1 MPTNKMS
8 DTYKSHGQMFAPRVR
23 AVLGPTNTGK
33 THLAITRLLAHAS
46 GIIGFPLR
54 LLARENY
61 DRMVAAKGEKHVA
74 LITGEEKIVPPEAR
88 WFACTVEAMP
98 LDRRAEFVA
107 VDEIQLCADPDR
119 GHIFTDRLLHARGL
133 VETMFL
139 GAETIR
145 PLLQRLVPQAEI
157 ETRPRLSRLSHAG
170 AAKLTRL
177 PPRSAIV
184 AFSATEVYA
193 IAEAVR
199 RRRGGCAVV
208 MGRLSP
214 RTRNAQ
220 VALYQ
225 NREVDFLVAT
235 DAIGMG
241 LNMDVDH
248 VAFADLRKF
257 DGHSLRALA
266 AQEAAQIAGRAGRG
280 MRDGSFGTTAECPA
294 LPDEMARQIEGH
306 EFEPLPQIAWRN
318 SDLDFASIDGL
329 LDSLAAAPPQAG
341 LAKGNDAVD
350 HITLNALAREA
361 EMRALAQ
368 GRARVRLLWEACQI
382 PDFRKMADDSHTRLC
397 GKIFGHL
404 ATEGRLPGDW
414 VAGNIA
420 ALGSIEGDLDTLMAR
435 LANIRIWSYIAA
447 RADWLA
453 EAEAH
458 QAEAKRTEEVVSDA
472 LHERLIARFVDR
484 RAAHLIRSLDD
495 TEKELLSAVTRQGE
509 VVVEGHTVG
518 RIQGFHFH
526 PDPDATKEEEK
537 RLVLRAARRALREEM
552 PRRLAAL
559 EMSKDEAFSL
569 TAQHRVMWD
578 GAEVARLR
586 PGPEPLKPH
595 VDVIATE
602 FLDNIQRERVRTRLA
617 IWLDGLVK
625 RELGGLEAIEAKAAE
640 DNTLRGPAFRLRE
653 AMGLAPGATD
663 REVPAELRTRLK
675 AIGIRAGRYALYL
688 PDVLKPR
695 AMQLRAQLWSLRRNV
710 PTPLLPNP
718 GLVSVT
724 LPEVPLPAPLDP
736 NTPRGPDGWPPGF
749 AIMAGWLPAGRVLLR
764 LDVAERIAG
773 ELGYLTRRAPAPVPE
788 GLASRLGVK
797 GDTLPMALEAMG
809 FRLLPA
815 TEMEEGQFG
824 PPAPARISVQRPERP
839 MPQRGPRRLDQGRPD
854 PGRPDQGRP
863 DQARPDQARGPR
875 PDRQRPPREAAAP
888 QDGAPRPVYFGP
900 PVPPELRQPRPDR
913 GPRRDGQRDGQRR
926 DHGPRRDDRPRP
938 WRDAAAPGAG
948 VDQPPAPAGDA
959 AAGLPASTDDR
970 AQRDRPL
977 QDRPGFGGPHPERP
991 HPERPRQ
998 DRPRQDGP
1006 RQDGPRQD
1014 GRRPDRGPQ
1023 DRPRVDGPR
1032 PDRPRHDAPRHDAPR
1047 QDAPRAEGPG
1057 AEAPRPDA
1065 GRPDRPRFDGPRPD
1079 RPRQDGPRPDRG
1091 DRDRDRGGGD
1101 RFARPDR
1108 QPREYSSGPK
1118 PDSPFAILAQLKL
1131 KKD

>member
-1 MPTNKMS
+1 M
-8 DTYKSHGQMFAPRVR
+8 SHGQMFAPRVR

-61 DRMVAAKGEKHVA
+61 DRMVAAKGEKYVA

-107 VDEIQLCADPDR
+107 VDEIQLCADADR
-119 GHIFTDRLLHARGL
+119 GHIFTDRLLHARGM

-157 ETRPRLSRLSHAG
+157 ETRPRLSQLTHSG
-170 AAKLTRL
+170 PAKLTKL
-177 PPRSAIV
+177 PPRSAVV
-184 AFSATEVYA
+184 AFSAAEVYA
-193 IAEAVR
+193 IAEAIR

-208 MGRLSP
+208 MGRMSP

-248 VAFADLRKF
+248 IAFADLQKF
-257 DGHSLRALA
+257 DGHQIRALN

-280 MRDGSFGTTAECPA
+280 MRDGTFGTTAECPP
-294 LPDEMARQIEGH
+294 LPDELARQIEGH
-306 EFEPLPQIAWRN
+306 VFEPLAQIAWRN

-329 LDSLAAAPPQAG
+329 LDSLAASPPTPG

-350 HITLNALAREA
+350 HITLNALSRES
-361 EMRALAQ
+361 EIRELGK
-368 GRARVRLLWEACQI
+368 GRARVRLLWEACQV
-382 PDFRKMADDSHTRLC
+382 PDFRKIADDSHTRLC
-397 GKIFGHL
+397 AKIFGHL
-404 ATEGRLPGDW
+404 ATDGRLPSDW

-420 ALGSIEGDLDTLMAR
+420 ALGNVEGDLDTLMAR

-447 RADWLA
+447 RADWIA
-453 EAEAH
+453 DAATQ
-458 QAEAKRTEEVVSDA
+458 QAEARKAEEAVSDA

-484 RAAHLIRSLDD
+484 RAAHLIRRLDD
-495 TEKELLSAVTRQGE
+495 TEETLLSAVTRQGD

-518 RIQGFHFH
+518 KVTGFHFQ
-526 PDPDATKEEEK
+526 PDPEATKEEDK
-537 RLVLRAARRALREEM
+537 RLVLRAARRALREEI
-552 PRRLAAL
+552 PRRLASL
-559 EMSKDEAFSL
+559 ETAKDEAFTL
-569 TAQHRVMWD
+569 TPQHRVVWD
-578 GAEVARLR
+578 TAEIARLR

-602 FLDNIQRERVRTRLA
+602 FLDNAQRERVRVRLA
-617 IWLDGLVK
+617 TWMDSVVK

-653 AMGLAPGATD
+653 AMGLAPGATE
-663 REVPAELRTRLK
+663 REIPAELRARLK
-675 AIGIRAGRYALYL
+675 AIGIRAGRYAMYL

-695 AMQLRAQLWSLRRNV
+695 AMGLRAQLWALRRNI

-724 LPEVPLPAPLDP
+724 LPETPLPAPEDP
-736 NTPRGPDGWPPGF
+736 NTPRGPEGWPQGF

-773 ELGYLTRRAPAPVPE
+773 ELGYLTRRAAAPVPE

-809 FRLLPA
+809 FRLMPSPPL
-815 TEMEEGQFG
+815 EEGEFG
-824 PPAPARISVQRPERP
+824 PPLPARISVLRQDRGASP
-839 MPQRGPRRLDQGRPD
+839 RGPRRDGRPERGE
-854 PGRPDQGRP
+854 PRPDQLRP
-863 DQARPDQARGPR
+863 DQLRTDQPRSDQPRGERGAPRGPR
-875 PDRQRPPREAAAP
+875 PERAPRPE
-888 QDGAPRPVYFGP
+888 GPRPVYFGP
-900 PVPPELRQPRPDR
+900 PIPAELRPARPEGRDGPRR
-913 GPRRDGQRDGQRR
+913 EGPRRDGPRR
-926 DHGPRRDDRPRP
+926 ERVDHGPRRD
-938 WRDAAAPGAG
+938 W
-948 VDQPPAPAGDA
+948 
-959 AAGLPASTDDR
+959 
-970 AQRDRPL
+970 
-977 QDRPGFGGPHPERP
+977 
-991 HPERPRQ
+991 
-998 DRPRQDGP
+998 
-1006 RQDGPRQD
+1006 
-1014 GRRPDRGPQ
+1014 
-1023 DRPRVDGPR
+1023 RVDGLPPGVSPPPDVAADAAR
-1032 PDRPRHDAPRHDAPR
+1032 PDRPRPDGPRRGPPR
-1047 QDAPRAEGPG
+1047 GPNDRPRSDAPRAEGAPQ
-1057 AEAPRPDA
+1057 EARRD
-1065 GRPDRPRFDGPRPD
+1065 DRGPRPD
-1079 RPRQDGPRPDRG
+1079 RAPNRGSDRGPPGGKPGGGDRYPRQDR
-1091 DRDRDRGGGD
+1091 DRDRDRGGD
-1101 RFARPDR
+1101 RSA
-1108 QPREYSSGPK
+1108 PREWSSGPK
-1118 PDSPFAILAQLKL
+1118 ADSPFAVLAQLKL
-1131 KKD
+1131 RKD

>member
-1 MPTNKMS
+1 MFAP
-8 DTYKSHGQMFAPRVR
+8 MFAPRVR

-33 THLAITRLLAHAS
+33 THLAITRLLAHSS

-74 LITGEEKIVPPEAR
+74 LITGEEKIIPPDAR

-98 LDRRAEFVA
+98 LDRRTEFVA
-107 VDEIQLCADPDR
+107 VDEIQLCADADR

-157 ETRPRLSRLSHAG
+157 ETRPRLSQLTNAG
-170 AAKLTRL
+170 AAKLTKL

-257 DGHSLRALA
+257 DGHQLRALTS
-266 AQEAAQIAGRAGRG
+266 QEAAQIAGRAGRG
-280 MRDGSFGTTAECPA
+280 MRDGTFGTTAECPP
-294 LPDEMARQIEGH
+294 LPDDMAREIENH
-306 EFEPLPQIAWRN
+306 AFEPLTQIAWRN

-329 LDSLAAAPPQAG
+329 LDSLGASPPQAG

-350 HITLNALAREA
+350 HITLNALSREG
-361 EMRALAQ
+361 EIRGLAQ
-368 GRARVRLLWEACQI
+368 GRARVRLLWEACQV
-382 PDFRKMADDSHTRLC
+382 PDFRKMADDSHTKLC
-397 GKIFGHL
+397 AKIFGHL
-404 ATEGRLPGDW
+404 AGEGRLPTDW
-414 VAGNIA
+414 VASNIA
-420 ALGSIEGDLDTLMAR
+420 GLGSVEGDLDTLMER
-435 LANIRIWSYIAA
+435 LATLRIWSYIAA

-453 EAEAH
+453 DAPTQQADARKAEEA
-458 QAEAKRTEEVVSDA
+458 VSDA

-495 TEKELLSAVTRQGE
+495 TEKELLSAVNRQGE
-509 VVVEGHTVG
+509 VMVEGHTVG
-518 RIQGFHFH
+518 KVQGFHFQ

-559 EMSKDEAFSL
+559 EMAKDEAFTL
-569 TAQHRVMWD
+569 TPQHRVMWD
-578 GAEVARLR
+578 NAEVARLR

-595 VDVIATE
+595 VDVIASE
-602 FLDNIQRERVRTRLA
+602 FLDNTQRERVRVRLA
-617 IWLDGLVK
+617 TWLDGLVK
-625 RELGGLEAIEAKAAE
+625 KELGGLEAIEAKAAE

-653 AMGLAPGATD
+653 AMGLAPGGTE
-663 REVPAELRTRLK
+663 REIAADLRTRLK

-724 LPEVPLPAPLDP
+724 LPEVPLPAPADP
-736 NTPRGPDGWPPGF
+736 MTPRGPEGWPPGF

-773 ELGYLTRRAPAPVPE
+773 EIGYLTRRAPAPVPE

-809 FRLLPA
+809 FRLIA
-815 TEMEEGQFG
+815 AGEMEEGQFG
-824 PPAPARISVQRPERP
+824 PPAPARIAVHRPERP
-839 MPQRGPRRLDQGRPD
+839 QHPRGARPER
-854 PGRPDQGRP
+854 RPDQRP
-863 DQARPDQARGPR
+863 DQAARGPR
-875 PDRQRPPREAAAP
+875 PEGRGEARGEPRAPREGAP
-888 QDGAPRPVYFGP
+888 DAGPRPVYFGP
-900 PVPPELRQPRPDR
+900 PIPPELRQPRPDR
-913 GPRRDGQRDGQRR
+913 GPRREGGAPGNRDGQRR
-926 DHGPRRDDRPRP
+926 DGPRREFRGPRRD
-938 WRDAAAPGAG
+938 
-948 VDQPPAPAGDA
+948 
-959 AAGLPASTDDR
+959 
-970 AQRDRPL
+970 
-977 QDRPGFGGPHPERP
+977 
-991 HPERPRQ
+991 
-998 DRPRQDGP
+998 
-1006 RQDGPRQD
+1006 
-1014 GRRPDRGPQ
+1014 
-1023 DRPRVDGPR
+1023 
-1032 PDRPRHDAPRHDAPR
+1032 
-1047 QDAPRAEGPG
+1047 
-1057 AEAPRPDA
+1057 EAPRPPAEGGAPVEGQPQAD
-1065 GRPDRPRFDGPRPD
+1065 RPQGERPRFDGPRPD
-1079 RPRQDGPRPDRG
+1079 RRPYGPRPQGDRPQGDRPQGDRPQGDRPQGDRPQGDRPQGDRPRPQGDRPQGDRPRPQGDRPQGDRPRPQGDRPQGDRPQGDRPRFDGPRRDDRG
-1091 DRDRDRGGGD
+1091 PRPGGD
-1101 RFARPDR
+1101 RFDRGERP
-1108 QPREYSSGPK
+1108 PREVFAGAK
-1118 PDSPFAILAQLKL
+1118 ADSPFAILAQLKL